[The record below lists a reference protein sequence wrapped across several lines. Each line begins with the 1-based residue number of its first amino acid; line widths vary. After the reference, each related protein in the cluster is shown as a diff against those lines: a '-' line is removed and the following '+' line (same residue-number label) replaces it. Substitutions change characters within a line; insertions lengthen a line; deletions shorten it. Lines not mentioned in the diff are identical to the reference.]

1 MKKLFLTLTLGL
13 FVATGFAQFT
23 QEDGTYIYTDEYTCE
38 NAHRKVVNLLNT
50 FNTTTQG
57 AEIKTDNDTLV
68 KAEVV
73 MNVKASY
80 NPFAGGFAE
89 NFQLDV
95 TFKIDGDHVTVLGDN
110 FYTINVYSGYGTHKE
125 VKAYDERVEEYETA
139 SRKLNSG
146 TLKGKEK
153 KEAKDIVDDWNET
166 SAAINKEFNE
176 RFVNTLKKKLK

>member
-1 MKKLFLTLTLGL
+1 MIC
-13 FVATGFAQFT
+13 ATGFSQFMV
-23 QEDGTYIYTDEYTCE
+23 EDGTYTFSDEYTCE

-73 MNVKASY
+73 MNVKAAY

-95 TFKIDGDHVTVLGDN
+95 TFKIDGDHVSVFGDN

-125 VKAYDERVEEYETA
+125 VKAYDERVEEYEEA
-139 SRKLNSG
+139 LQKLNSG
-146 TLKGKEK
+146 VLKGKEK
-153 KEAKDIVDDWNET
+153 KEAKEIVEDWEEL
-166 SAAINKEFNE
+166 SAAINKEFKE